1 MRRAACQPRCAR
13 FVSPPSTLRTLPA
26 QLCFAHPSSAF
37 FLRQCRALAPEP
49 QTSRSCKFRAAT
61 FNFRLS
67 TLYGLEYRLMA
78 TSPIK
83 FGTSGW
89 RGLIADDFTFA
100 NVRLAVTA
108 IAEHA
113 KAKAKEPTILVG
125 YDTRFYSEEF
135 SQLAVDILQHH
146 AVRTLLCETFTPT
159 PAVAFE
165 IMRRKL
171 DGAINFTA
179 SHNPAQY
186 HGLKFSSSD
195 AGPAL
200 PEVTKDIEAR
210 AAQLA
215 ANGGVPPLPPGASN
229 SGLGEKVN
237 LRENYL
243 KRLEELVQFEIL
255 RKAKPSLVVDVLHGC
270 GAGYLDRIL
279 SDHGVTVHAMRTERD
294 CLFDGTGPDVS
305 EENLAPLRK
314 AVVDS
319 KATAGLATD
328 GDADRFGIVDRDGTW
343 IQPNLILA
351 LVYDYLVETRKWN
364 MPAARSVA
372 TTQMI
377 DAAAKSHGQTVY
389 QTPVGFKYIGQL
401 IREDKIALG
410 GEESAGL
417 TIRGHIPEKDGIL
430 ACLLMAEMIAAR
442 GASIGE
448 QVRAMYKK
456 LGREFWP
463 VRENLHLSD
472 EQKANAVKRVAVDA
486 STLAGR
492 KVISIDRTD
501 GAKFV
506 LDDGSWMLLRLSGTE
521 PLLRLYVEA
530 ESAGASAQLTRDAS
544 AWVLKN

>member
-1 MRRAACQPRCAR
+1 M
-13 FVSPPSTLRTLPA
+13 T
-26 QLCFAHPSSAF
+26 
-37 FLRQCRALAPEP
+37 
-49 QTSRSCKFRAAT
+49 
-61 FNFRLS
+61 N
-67 TLYGLEYRLMA
+67 
-78 TSPIK
+78 SPIK

-108 IAEHA
+108 IAEHVKT
-113 KAKAKEPTILVG
+113 KAKDPTILVG

-146 AVRTLLCETFTPT
+146 GIRTLLCETFTPT

-186 HGLKFSSSD
+186 HGLKFSSAD

-200 PEVTKDIEAR
+200 PEVTRDIEAR
-210 AAQLA
+210 AAALA
-215 ANGGVPPLPPGASN
+215 ARGGVPALPHGASN
-229 SGLGEKVN
+229 PARGERVN
-237 LRENYL
+237 LRKNYL
-243 KRLEELVQFEIL
+243 KRLEELIHFDTL
-255 RKAKPSLVVDVLHGC
+255 RKANSKFVVDVLHGC
-270 GAGYLDRIL
+270 GAGYLDRTL
-279 SDHGVTVHAMRTERD
+279 ADHGVAVQARRTERD

-314 AVVDS
+314 AVMDS
-319 KATAGLATD
+319 GATAGLATD
-328 GDADRFGIVDRDGTW
+328 GDADRFGIVDHDGTW

-351 LVYDYLVETRKWN
+351 LVYDYLLETRKWHL
-364 MPAARSVA
+364 PAARSVA
-372 TTQMI
+372 TTEMI
-377 DAAAKSHGQTVY
+377 DAVAKSHGQTVH

-401 IREDKIALG
+401 IREDKIAMG

-430 ACLLMAEMIAAR
+430 ACLLIAEMIAAR
-442 GASIGE
+442 GAFIGE
-448 QVRAMYKK
+448 QISAMYKK

-463 VRENLHLSD
+463 IRENLHLSE
-472 EQKANAVKRVAVDA
+472 EQKATAVKRVAVDC

-506 LDDGSWMLLRLSGTE
+506 FEDGSWMLLRLSGTE

-530 ESAGASAQLTRDAS
+530 DSAAASARLTREATL
-544 AWVLKN
+544 WVLQN

>member
-1 MRRAACQPRCAR
+1 M
-13 FVSPPSTLRTLPA
+13 TI
-26 QLCFAHPSSAF
+26 
-37 FLRQCRALAPEP
+37 
-49 QTSRSCKFRAAT
+49 
-61 FNFRLS
+61 
-67 TLYGLEYRLMA
+67 
-78 TSPIK
+78 SPIK

-108 IAEHA
+108 IAEHVKT
-113 KAKAKEPTILVG
+113 KAKQPTLLVG

-135 SQLAVDILQHH
+135 SQLAVEILQRRG
-146 AVRTLLCETFTPT
+146 VRTLLCETFTPT
-159 PAVAFE
+159 PAIAYE

-186 HGLKFSSSD
+186 HGLKFSSAD

-210 AAQLA
+210 VAKLIAKDGPFPMSLA
-215 ANGGVPPLPPGASN
+215 AKTLGKN
-229 SGLGEKVN
+229 SSGEKVN
-237 LRENYL
+237 LREHYL
-243 KRLEELVQFEIL
+243 KRLEELVHFDTL
-255 RKAKPSLVVDVLHGC
+255 RKAKSKFVVDALHGC
-270 GAGYLDRIL
+270 GAGYLDRAL
-279 SDHGVTVHAMRTERD
+279 ANHGVAVQAMRTERD

-314 AVVDS
+314 AVADS

-328 GDADRFGIVDRDGTW
+328 GDADRFSIVDSDGTW

-351 LVYDYLVETRKWN
+351 LVYDYLVETRKWK

-377 DAAAKSHGQTVY
+377 DAAAKFHGQTAY

-417 TIRGHIPEKDGIL
+417 SIRGHVPEKDGIL
-430 ACLLMAEMIAAR
+430 ACLLVAEMIAAR

-448 QVRAMYKK
+448 QIRAMFKK

-463 VRENLHLSD
+463 VRENLHLRD
-472 EQKANAVKRVAVDA
+472 EQKANAVKKVAVDA
-486 STLAGR
+486 STLLGR
-492 KVISIDRTD
+492 KVVSIDRTD

-506 LDDGSWMLLRLSGTE
+506 FDDGSWMLLRLSGTE

-530 ESAGASAQLTRDAS
+530 ESAGASAKLTRA
-544 AWVLKN
+544 ATQWVLQN

>member
-1 MRRAACQPRCAR
+1 
-13 FVSPPSTLRTLPA
+13 
-26 QLCFAHPSSAF
+26 
-37 FLRQCRALAPEP
+37 
-49 QTSRSCKFRAAT
+49 
-61 FNFRLS
+61 
-67 TLYGLEYRLMA
+67 MA

-108 IAEHA
+108 IAEHVKT
-113 KAKAKEPTILVG
+113 KAKQPTILVG

-135 SQLAVDILQHH
+135 SQLAVDILQQRGI
-146 AVRTLLCETFTPT
+146 RTLLCETFTPT
-159 PAVAFE
+159 PAVAYE

-186 HGLKFSSSD
+186 HGLKFSSAD

-210 AAQLA
+210 VAKMIAKDGPFPMTPA
-215 ANGGVPPLPPGASN
+215 TGSDGKDS
-229 SGLGEKVN
+229 SGEKVN

-243 KRLEELVQFEIL
+243 KRLEELVHFDTL
-255 RKAKPSLVVDVLHGC
+255 RKTKSKFVVDALHGC
-270 GAGYLDRIL
+270 GAGYLDRAL
-279 SDHGVTVHAMRTERD
+279 ADHGVTVQAMRTERD

-314 AVVDS
+314 AVIDS

-351 LVYDYLVETRKWN
+351 LVYDYLVETRKWK

-377 DAAAKSHGQTVY
+377 DAVAKSHGQTTY

-417 TIRGHIPEKDGIL
+417 TIRGHVPEKDGIL
-430 ACLLMAEMIAAR
+430 ACLLVAEMIAAR
-442 GASIGE
+442 GASIAE
-448 QVRAMYKK
+448 QIRAMFKK

-486 STLAGR
+486 STLLGR
-492 KVISIDRTD
+492 KVVSIDRTD

-506 LDDGSWMLLRLSGTE
+506 FDDGSWMLLRLSGTE

-530 ESAGASAQLTRDAS
+530 ESAAASTKLTGEATK
-544 AWVLKN
+544 WVLQG

>member
-1 MRRAACQPRCAR
+1 M
-13 FVSPPSTLRTLPA
+13 S
-26 QLCFAHPSSAF
+26 
-37 FLRQCRALAPEP
+37 
-49 QTSRSCKFRAAT
+49 
-61 FNFRLS
+61 N
-67 TLYGLEYRLMA
+67 
-78 TSPIK
+78 SPIK

-108 IAEHA
+108 IAEHVKA
-113 KAKAKEPTILVG
+113 KAKAPTILVG

-135 SQLAVDILQHH
+135 SQLAVDVLQQHQI
-146 AVRTLLCETFTPT
+146 RTLLCETFTPT
-159 PAVAFE
+159 PAIAFE

-171 DGAINFTA
+171 DAAINFTA

-186 HGLKFSSSD
+186 HGLKFSSAD

-210 AAQLA
+210 VAKMFAKDGPFPMSPAATSHGKRSA
-215 ANGGVPPLPPGASN
+215 
-229 SGLGEKVN
+229 GEKVN

-243 KRLEELVQFEIL
+243 KRLEELVQFETL
-255 RKAKPSLVVDVLHGC
+255 RKAKQSLVVDALHGC
-270 GAGYLDRIL
+270 GAGYLDRTL
-279 SDHGVTVHAMRTERD
+279 TDHGVTVQSMRTERD

-314 AVVDS
+314 TVVDS
-319 KATAGLATD
+319 KAAAGLATD

-351 LVYDYLVETRKWN
+351 LVYDYLVETRKWK

-377 DAAAKSHGQTVY
+377 DAVAKLHGQTVH

-430 ACLLMAEMIAAR
+430 ACLLVAEMIAAR

-456 LGREFWP
+456 LGREYWP

-472 EQKANAVKRVAVDA
+472 EQKANAVERVAVDS

-530 ESAGASAQLTRDAS
+530 ESAAASAKLTREAS
-544 AWVLKN
+544 QWVLQN